1 MQRDVG
7 TGLMAVG
14 AVLVV
19 VGLLA
24 RSGALAWFG
33 RLPGD
38 LRWEGEHGGV
48 YVPLTTMLI
57 VSAVLT
63 LISWLLGPRG

>member
-14 AVLVV
+14 AVLLV

-48 YVPLTTMLI
+48 YVPITTMLI